1 MVKQESS
8 GRAVGA
14 ADEERDCVYVNT
26 FPVSSGKRW
35 SGCVTVSVKV
45 CQYDHVTVCW
55 SHE

>member
-35 SGCVTVSVKV
+35 SGCVTVSD
-45 CQYDHVTVCW
+45 CQGVSV
-55 SHE
+55 